1 MQHDQQV
8 KEQEA
13 EEAAVVVVYRQQQ
26 QQGAK
31 QAERSYAKFAEEAI
45 DKHWQEQEWVHGGQQ
60 VQAEETKK
68 KKKGCSAVE
77 KEEAGKLPQQR
88 R

>member
-1 MQHDQQV
+1 M
-8 KEQEA
+8 
-13 EEAAVVVVYRQQQ
+13 
-26 QQGAK
+26 K
-31 QAERSYAKFAEEAI
+31 QAERSHATIAKEAI
-45 DKHWQEQEWVHGGQQ
+45 DKHWQLQAVVGAAGRQEQEWVHGGQQ

-77 KEEAGKLPQQR
+77 KEEAGKQLQLR